1 MKVLHRGVKLVD
13 TLHHTGVTRIVL
25 TGLRQWES
33 LRGLTRLSKMVTK
46 LADFR
51 SFSNLWG
58 LQPDQPSKLPWH
70 LRHASRYTT
79 ALSCC
84 GPATLGIWVA
94 LWIRPGEGA
103 LTLIVV
109 VRGHAV
115 FKTPLSVIFFSSED
129 PPFHFQALF
138 KLQSLRARIR
148 DPTSIFRNIYIVKP
162 NFCCFSVPET
172 LLMKTWPG
180 WHIRTY

>member
-1 MKVLHRGVKLVD
+1 M
-13 TLHHTGVTRIVL
+13 
-25 TGLRQWES
+25 
-33 LRGLTRLSKMVTK
+33 
-46 LADFR
+46 
-51 SFSNLWG
+51 WG

-103 LTLIVV
+103 LTLIV

-180 WHIRTY
+180 WHTCIYVPIKKKLSTPGGSEQRLSDCHPRFILRLRNWANYIVWNFLLNFDCLLVCLHC